1 MLSICLLMHA
11 YFSYFYD
18 EIDYLYKQ
26 QIKMSKIL
34 TALVIAATL
43 FVASSC
49 SSENGEDPITPDNH
63 QEQNKPTVKPY
74 VTLSQ
79 TEATIPFDG
88 GNLNVNM
95 NYNVNFDVSVTYFA
109 NSYTHQE
116 WKDNIAVPV
125 KNVTAGTL
133 SYSLNKNDGVG
144 RIVKIDFTYKD
155 SVLNS
160 LYVRQ
165 MPNPSALKGKVI
177 VGTSIF
183 DSAGEGFG
191 DVSVLECYLGK
202 DNVDNWKNIK
212 TLQVWGPLRQ
222 KDLDFL
228 KKLVGSGDFTDRAN
242 MSGAH
247 INLDLSNVKGMEKL
261 PNKEFQGATA
271 LDSIAL
277 PEGLKEIGASAFDMC
292 ESLKHANVPW
302 SVKVIGNYAFS
313 NCTLTDL
320 QTIKGNDLEDIGQ
333 YAFATN
339 TILDSFGLPFDPK
352 AFDRYSFILRAKKIY
367 APWNNDNAD
376 ASLLPKI
383 DFQKKTYESDT
394 LVVPKG
400 SLNLY
405 KSSETFSKFK
415 NIMEE

>member
-1 MLSICLLMHA
+1 MLN
-11 YFSYFYD
+11 
-18 EIDYLYKQ
+18 
-26 QIKMSKIL
+26 
-34 TALVIAATL
+34 T
-43 FVASSC
+43 
-49 SSENGEDPITPDNH
+49 
-63 QEQNKPTVKPY
+63 
-74 VTLSQ
+74 
-79 TEATIPFDG
+79 
-88 GNLNVNM
+88 
-95 NYNVNFDVSVTYFA
+95 
-109 NSYTHQE
+109 
-116 WKDNIAVPV
+116 
-125 KNVTAGTL
+125 
-133 SYSLNKNDGVG
+133 
-144 RIVKIDFTYKD
+144 
-155 SVLNS
+155 

-191 DVSVLECYLGK
+191 DVSVLE
-202 DNVDNWKNIK
+202 
-212 TLQVWGPLRQ
+212 
-222 KDLDFL
+222 
-228 KKLVGSGDFTDRAN
+228 
-242 MSGAH
+242 
-247 INLDLSNVKGMEKL
+247 
-261 PNKEFQGATA
+261 
-271 LDSIAL
+271 DSIAL
-277 PEGLKEIGASAFDMC
+277 PDGLKDFGASGFDLWK
-292 ESLKHANVPW
+292 SLIHGNVPW
-302 SVKVIGNYAFS
+302 SVKVIGNNAFS

-383 DFQKKTYESDT
+383 DFLKKTYESDT